1 VDLPLPTGLEGQ
13 ATEDDTELTSM
24 YTQNATNTAKKL
36 EEIRRRE
43 EIKKRER
50 MAAGGGEIQAM
61 KRLKTEV
68 VET

>member
-1 VDLPLPTGLEGQ
+1 
-13 ATEDDTELTSM
+13 M

-50 MAAGGGEIQAM
+50 MVAGGGEIQAM